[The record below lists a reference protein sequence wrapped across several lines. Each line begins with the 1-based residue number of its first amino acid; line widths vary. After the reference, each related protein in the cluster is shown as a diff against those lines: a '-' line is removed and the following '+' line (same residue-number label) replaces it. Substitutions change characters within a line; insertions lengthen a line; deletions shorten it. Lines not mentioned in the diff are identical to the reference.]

1 MISNDTRSF
10 YGHGI
15 SFPLFS
21 RSSVTFQGHTSRKID
36 DFLDLD
42 PIWAR
47 LLGRWQL
54 SYLSD
59 LHCLLLMIQH
69 TFFLRPCR
77 SLNQYI
83 VWQDLGKHRDTTNID
98 NVHICLTHII
108 ATHRSDW
115 AAVWGSTSNELSM
128 LPFCFASFWS
138 YQPSLDSIYLFN
150 WPNVSTALRLQH
162 DCTS

>member
-1 MISNDTRSF
+1 MADLAPIWAFLDENFILNSGMISNDTRSF
-10 YGHGI
+10 YGHGR
-15 SFPLFS
+15 SFPLFL

-59 LHCLLLMIQH
+59 LHCLLLMIQY

-115 AAVWGSTSNELSM
+115 AAVWGVHLMNFLCCLFAL
-128 LPFCFASFWS
+128 LPFDHIN
-138 YQPSLDSIYLFN
+138 L
-150 WPNVSTALRLQH
+150 H
-162 DCTS
+162 